1 MLAIIIPY
9 YNHTFFETTLQSLV
23 NQTNNRFKVYIGDDA
38 SIKNPTV
45 LLEKYE
51 GKFEFVY
58 HRFETNVGGISLTKQ
73 WERCIALS
81 KSEEWLMILGDDD
94 KLDSNCVE
102 LFYTN
107 IKEID
112 KLNIDVIR
120 FSSIKINEV
129 DKTIAGPYTHPIIEK
144 STDFLFRWINGT
156 TRSSLSEYV
165 FRKESFQ
172 KNGFKN
178 FPLAWFSDILA
189 ILEFSNFENIFFI
202 NDAIVYI
209 RLSGLNISS
218 RADNLVLKNI
228 ATFKFYHYL
237 IEKKQAEFNKEEMEI
252 LYLKLEKCFLDNK
265 KNLHFWVQ
273 LTKMYILRNQLKRY
287 FLFLGK
293 VFKAVFK
300 KK

>member
-189 ILEFSNFENIFFI
+189 ILEFSNFEI
-202 NDAIVYI
+202 
-209 RLSGLNISS
+209 
-218 RADNLVLKNI
+218 
-228 ATFKFYHYL
+228 
-237 IEKKQAEFNKEEMEI
+237 
-252 LYLKLEKCFLDNK
+252 
-265 KNLHFWVQ
+265 
-273 LTKMYILRNQLKRY
+273 Y
-287 FLFLGK
+287 FLSMMRLYIYD
-293 VFKAVFK
+293 
-300 KK
+300 